1 MRALLVYASN
11 GTWGGG
17 MWLQMRSC
25 FRLLFESQSLYILP
39 DTYLTSAILP
49 FSCYNWVLCLLLL
62 FLCSN

>member
-1 MRALLVYASN
+1 MRALLVYASD

-39 DTYLTSAILP
+39 DTYL
-49 FSCYNWVLCLLLL
+49 
-62 FLCSN
+62 